1 MRFKDIFLAIL
12 ILILFLALYIF
23 SILSVGFKK
32 IRKDWPEYRCNP
44 MVMPF
49 ASYFGHSAAETFTSC
64 IATTMSGMMG
74 FFLSPIHFIMSMLGG
89 LGGTITSAMNEIREL
104 QNFIRNGIM
113 GIDGDIMGI
122 FMNILIQF
130 QRLIIDIKDL
140 LAKTMGVTV
149 VIMDLISGAMLTGQ
163 SIWAGPPGD
172 ILRAL
177 CFSQQTPIKLQN
189 GKYKLI
195 KNIHLGDIL
204 CNGSKV
210 LGTLQLQGDRENPYY
225 KLWSKELNDFIY
237 VTGEHKILVAER
249 DNFSNYIQIS
259 EYKEAI
265 KTTLYDRELSCLIT
279 SNHRIPVGEH
289 IFWDWED

>member
-113 GIDGDIMGI
+113 GIVGDIMGI

-177 CFSQQTPIKLQN
+177 CFS
-189 GKYKLI
+189 
-195 KNIHLGDIL
+195 
-204 CNGSKV
+204 
-210 LGTLQLQGDRENPYY
+210 
-225 KLWSKELNDFIY
+225 
-237 VTGEHKILVAER
+237 
-249 DNFSNYIQIS
+249 
-259 EYKEAI
+259 
-265 KTTLYDRELSCLIT
+265 
-279 SNHRIPVGEH
+279 
-289 IFWDWED
+289 